1 MGSILNAIKVDWQEL
16 RPRWLLVQLLMK
28 PFPRNVGTWLSPRLM
43 RAVGFEIGEG
53 TLFSALPVI
62 TGEKDMIQR
71 LRIGRYCYINA
82 GCTLDARDFITIGD
96 DVSIGHEV
104 MILTASHDSTHPAK
118 RGGDITTAP
127 VTVDDGAWLGARAII
142 LPGVSVG
149 AGAIVAAGAVVSKDV
164 PPHTL
169 VGGIPAKKIRELN
182 RPNLNG
188 NVDRNTLAQSFEGS
202 W

>member
-1 MGSILNAIKVDWQEL
+1 MSSLINALKVDWNEL
-16 RPRWLLVQLLMK
+16 RPRWLLVQMLMK

-43 RAVGFEIGEG
+43 RRAGFDIGEQ

-71 LRIGRYCYINA
+71 LRIGKYCYINA
-82 GCTLDARDFITIGD
+82 GCTFDARDFITIGD

-104 MILTASHDSTHPAK
+104 MILTASHDSSHPGK

-127 VTVDDGAWLGARAII
+127 VFVEDGAWLGARAII
-142 LPGVSVG
+142 LPGVTVG

-164 PPHTL
+164 PAHTL

-182 RPNLNG
+182 RPNSNG
-188 NVDRNTLAQSFEGS
+188 NVDRNALAQSFVGN
-202 W
+202 